1 MILNTTEISNQFTN
15 MTRLSPLSRLIAQ
28 VMLVI
33 AMCIG
38 IVASTVMAIFTG
50 ILIVLA
56 LVWNCLAY
64 IAFLVYDE
72 LIINRPII
80 FLIIFAI
87 FIGVCVW
94 V

>member
-1 MILNTTEISNQFTN
+1 LNTTEMSNQSTN

-38 IVASTVMAIFTG
+38 IVASIVMAIFTG
-50 ILIVLA
+50 ILIILA
-56 LVWNCLAY
+56 FVWNCLAY

>member
-1 MILNTTEISNQFTN
+1 MNTTEISNQFTN

-38 IVASTVMAIFTG
+38 IVASIVMAIFTG

-80 FLIIFAI
+80 FLIVFAI
-87 FIGVCVW
+87 FIIKILFS
-94 V
+94 